1 MEDKQVSVKGARDDR
16 EVDGKNWANQ
26 NSRPLGGKHVG
37 ADSPFSSISRNPHL
51 RQEAERRDED
61 TRPRLK
67 DLVFHDFYEDTR
79 ELSQTSVFYPD
90 NLQTGFCIRTR
101 ESCHKVLIS

>member
-1 MEDKQVSVKGARDDR
+1 MEDKQVPIEGTGNDR
-16 EVDGKNWANQ
+16 EVDREYRADQ
-26 NSRPLGGKHVG
+26 NSRPLRRQHVG
-37 ADSPFSSISRNPHL
+37 ADSPFSSISRNPNL
-51 RQEAERRDED
+51 RQEAERGDEN
-61 TRPRLK
+61 TRPRLQ
-67 DLVFHDFYEDTR
+67 DFVFHDFYEDTR